1 MGEEHGSPIIYYFYG
16 DWAAD
21 VQTLFNNNRIDINI
35 RELVTIQ
42 FLLHLAGKTI
52 QHQSLTIMCDNS
64 SSVNLLT
71 NYKARTWASGVV
83 LGAIDVLLAT
93 NDIDAKF
100 EWIATDLNRLSDWLS
115 RKRLQEFRDRVR
127 QEHGNSVRMVEL
139 QVPAHLREISHIV
152 RTISWSRA

>member
-1 MGEEHGSPIIYYFYG
+1 
-16 DWAAD
+16 
-21 VQTLFNNNRIDINI
+21 
-35 RELVTIQ
+35 
-42 FLLHLAGKTI
+42 
-52 QHQSLTIMCDNS
+52 MCDNS
-64 SSVNLLT
+64 SSVDLLT
-71 NYKARTWASGVV
+71 NYRARTWASGVV

-139 QVPAHLREISHIV
+139 QVPTHRMSSENYLDFLSRHCFENFVFCSTLIDQNLNCPSH
-152 RTISWSRA
+152 TIFSHG

>member
-1 MGEEHGSPIIYYFYG
+1 
-16 DWAAD
+16 
-21 VQTLFNNNRIDINI
+21 
-35 RELVTIQ
+35 
-42 FLLHLAGKTI
+42 
-52 QHQSLTIMCDNS
+52 MCDNS
-64 SSVNLLT
+64 SSVDLLT
-71 NYKARTWASGVV
+71 NCRARTWASGVV

-100 EWIATDLNRLSDWLS
+100 EWIATDLNRLFDWLS

-139 QVPAHLREISHIV
+139 QVPTHLREISHIV